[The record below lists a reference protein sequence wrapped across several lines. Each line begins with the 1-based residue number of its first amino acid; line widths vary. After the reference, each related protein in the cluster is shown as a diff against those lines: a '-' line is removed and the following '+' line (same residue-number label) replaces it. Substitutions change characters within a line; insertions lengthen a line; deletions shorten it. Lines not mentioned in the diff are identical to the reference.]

1 MSVLLPLL
9 EVMNI
14 KENFDTSTADN
25 RKKIYDTAV
34 GFPNGKK
41 PSDTAV
47 GLPNGERPKD
57 VLSQIPCNDNPIALF
72 VNRVINMAV
81 LAIALFLAVKRNKGF
96 ELGSFLAACCCPLC
110 YIAWAVGMGTKL
122 TM

>member
-1 MSVLLPLL
+1 MSILL
-9 EVMNI
+9 EVLPLMN
-14 KENFDTSTADN
+14 KEEKFNT
-25 RKKIYDTAV
+25 
-34 GFPNGKK
+34 
-41 PSDTAV
+41 
-47 GLPNGERPKD
+47 NGEKPRD
-57 VLSQIPCNDNPIALF
+57 ILSQIPCNDNPIALF

-81 LAIALFLAVKRNKGF
+81 LVIALFLAVKRNKGF